1 MTNRE
6 IKSINKNERYIVS
19 PTEEEKLINRRIF
32 GFVLGFFVML
42 LISLFWFVVDEDG
55 MGIAF
60 IVLAFFQIVFMLTT
74 PKSYVFSEE
83 RLVINY
89 FFGLKE
95 NIPWQNVRYVLKNHE
110 KVTRYRYL
118 GIFEVG
124 YYFEEKRPF
133 YMRGR
138 VSKNKKT
145 KELMKKYCPTGVR

>member
-1 MTNRE
+1 MAEKNIDPADRKE
-6 IKSINKNERYIVS
+6 KVFNK
-19 PTEEEKLINRRIF
+19 RILVF
-32 GFVLGFFVML
+32 AAYTFILML
-42 LISLFWFVVDEDG
+42 SSLFFF
-55 MGIAF
+55 F
-60 IVLAFFQIVFMLTT
+60 IEETGLGVFGAVFSLTVGLALVLTT
-74 PKSYVFSEE
+74 PVSYVFSEE
-83 RLVINY
+83 KLVINY

-124 YYFEEKRPF
+124 YYFKEKRPF

-145 KELMKKYCPTGVR
+145 KALLEKYCPTGVR